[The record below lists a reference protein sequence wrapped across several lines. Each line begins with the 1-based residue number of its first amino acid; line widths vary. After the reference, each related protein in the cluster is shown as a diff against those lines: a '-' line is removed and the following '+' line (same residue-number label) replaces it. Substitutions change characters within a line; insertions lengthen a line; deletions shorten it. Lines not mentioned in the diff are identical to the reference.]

1 MGSVGNNSSNSK
13 YNGFSITNPEGKT
26 ENYRVINGRVEYA
39 NGQMGKFFGIDYLA
53 TMQKAYD
60 ANGSVQALIDRV
72 NSIGKGSAKSLSDKE
87 VERLI
92 AERDAERKERQE
104 EAIKEDVQ
112 RNKGKGVNRH
122 RAYWSGM

>member
-13 YNGFSITNPEGKT
+13 YNGFSITNPEGQT
-26 ENYRVINGRVEYA
+26 ENYRVINGRVEFA
-39 NGQMGKFFGIDYLA
+39 NGQASKFLGIDHVE
-53 TMQKAYD
+53 MIQKAYD
-60 ANGSVQALIDRV
+60 TNGSVQALIDRI

-92 AERDAERKERQE
+92 AERDAERKARQE
-104 EAIKEDVQ
+104 EATKEDVQ
-112 RNKGKGVNRH
+112 RNRGKGVNRH

>member
-26 ENYRVINGRVEYA
+26 ENYRVINGRVEFA
-39 NGQMGKFFGIDYLA
+39 NGQASKFFGIDHVE
-53 TMQKAYD
+53 MIQKAYD
-60 ANGSVQALIDRV
+60 NAGSVQDLIKRIND
-72 NSIGKGSAKSLSDKE
+72 IGKGSAKSLSDKE

-104 EAIKEDVQ
+104 EAIKEDAQ
-112 RNKGKGVNRH
+112 RHRGKGVNRH
-122 RAYWSGM
+122 RTYWSAM